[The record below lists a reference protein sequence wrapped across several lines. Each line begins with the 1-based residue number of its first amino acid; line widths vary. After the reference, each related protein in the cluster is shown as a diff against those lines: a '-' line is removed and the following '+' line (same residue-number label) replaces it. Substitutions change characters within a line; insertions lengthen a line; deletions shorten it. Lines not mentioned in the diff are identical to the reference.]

1 MDFDQSI
8 AKKRS
13 LGALRKNL
21 KTKPRSPDLT
31 GTIRLQPHTIQ
42 AIIKQLEETES
53 DEVIANIAGWA
64 NHDSSGKYLTVEL
77 SPRYVSQEPQ
87 TPKRSSL
94 DFSFNN
100 EEE

>member
-53 DEVIANIAGWA
+53 DEVLANIAGWS
-64 NHDSSGKYLTVEL
+64 NHGSSGQYLTVL
-77 SPRYVSQEPQ
+77 SPKYVSQEPQ
-87 TPKRSSL
+87 TPKPSSL
-94 DFSFNN
+94 DFIFNN